1 MIKVRERYWY
11 VVAGLN
17 HGQDD
22 VYVTVSRQ
30 HGLQPSLEKAQAE
43 LRAILVDVQNEA
55 DENDYTFDYTLSDD
69 TLTIDLDDCNYE
81 VWKIYKVKRN

>member
-1 MIKVRERYWY
+1 MRERYWY

-69 TLTIDLDDCNYE
+69 TLTIDLDDSNYE

>member
-1 MIKVRERYWY
+1 MRERYWY

-69 TLTIDLDDCNYE
+69 SLTIDLDDCNYE

>member
-1 MIKVRERYWY
+1 MRERYWY

-30 HGLQPSLEKAQAE
+30 HGLQPTLERAQAE
-43 LRAILVDVQNEA
+43 LRAILVDVQNDA

-69 TLTIDLDDCNYE
+69 SLTIDLDDCNYE

>member
-1 MIKVRERYWY
+1 MRERYWY

-55 DENDYTFDYTLSDD
+55 DENDYTFDYTLTDD

>member
-1 MIKVRERYWY
+1 MRERYWY

-43 LRAILVDVQNEA
+43 LRAILADVQNEA
-55 DENDYTFDYTLSDD
+55 DENDYTFDYTLTDD
-69 TLTIDLDDCNYE
+69 SLTIDLDDCNYE

>member
-1 MIKVRERYWY
+1 MRERYWY

>member
-1 MIKVRERYWY
+1 MRERYWY

-22 VYVTVSRQ
+22 VYVTVSTQ

>member
-1 MIKVRERYWY
+1 MRERYWY

-30 HGLQPSLEKAQAE
+30 HGLQPTLEKAQAE
-43 LRAILVDVQNEA
+43 LRAILADVQNEA
-55 DENDYTFDYTLSDD
+55 DENDFTFDYTLSDD
-69 TLTIDLDDCNYE
+69 SLTIDLDDCNYE